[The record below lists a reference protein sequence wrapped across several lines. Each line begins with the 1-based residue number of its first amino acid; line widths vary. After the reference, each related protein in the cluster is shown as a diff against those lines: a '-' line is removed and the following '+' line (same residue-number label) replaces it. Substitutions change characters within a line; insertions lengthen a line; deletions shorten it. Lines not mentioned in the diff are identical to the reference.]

1 MGAWVAITGSLTPG
15 VIFMAASLWTY
26 IAGFDILYACQDIE
40 FDREQGLHSLPAML
54 GPKGAMA
61 VSSVLHVMTMGF
73 FLAMFFA
80 LGMHPVFLIF
90 LAAIGVCLIL
100 EHRLVN
106 PDDLSRINIAFFH
119 MNSIVSVALLAGVLT
134 EVFFR

>member
-1 MGAWVAITGSLTPG
+1 VAITNSLTPG

-40 FDREQGLHSLPAML
+40 FDREQGLFSLPAHL
-54 GPKGAMA
+54 GPKRAMM
-61 VSSVLHVMTMGF
+61 VSSVLHFMTMGF

-80 LGMHPVFLIF
+80 FGMHPIFLVFL
-90 LAAIGVCLIL
+90 AGIGTALVI

-106 PDDLSRINIAFFH
+106 PEDLSRIDLAFFH
-119 MNSIVSVALLAGVLT
+119 MNSIISVALLAGVLA
-134 EVFFR
+134 EVALR